1 MRLSFRQRI
10 LLILICLGALPTAV
24 AVLGW
29 VYTIRSTSP
38 AAGARGSMEAVGS
51 SGRVLLQTLDST
63 RLTRRERRALQDH
76 ASKLNAALARFQRA
90 ETFGRYYYA
99 GLGLVVFLAGA
110 AFLYASVRLGGHLS
124 RQLSRPIEELIG
136 WTGNIRRNEPLP
148 PDRPRRGA
156 PEFEALR
163 TALRQMAES
172 LDRAHAQ
179 EIEAER
185 LRAFRETARRV
196 AHEMRNPLTPIRL
209 AVAQLSRSPS
219 PTQHE
224 AIEVLT
230 AETGRLEQLAR
241 EFTEFGRLPEGP
253 AAQVDVAELLEE
265 LARTT
270 VPPSMTSRLVVD
282 PATPPL
288 LGHYDPL
295 RRAFSNIIR
304 NAVEACEGAG
314 EIEIAAGPDGAR
326 PGVRVEIR
334 DHGPGIPVEVRGKIF
349 DPYTTAK
356 SGGTGLGL
364 ALAKQTVSMH
374 GGTIEVADTPGGGAT
389 FFVRL
394 RGL

>member
-29 VYTIRSTSP
+29 VYTIQSTSP
-38 AAGARGSMEAVGS
+38 AVGARGSMEAVGT

-63 RLTRRERRALQDH
+63 RLTRVERRALRDH
-76 ASKLNAALARFQRA
+76 ASKLNAALTSFQRA
-90 ETFGRYYYA
+90 EAFGRYYYA
-99 GLGLVVFLAGA
+99 GLGLVVLLAGT

-136 WTGNIRRNEPLP
+136 WAGNIRRGEPLP
-148 PDRPRRGA
+148 DDRPRRGA

-163 TALRQMAES
+163 TALREMAES
-172 LDRAHAQ
+172 LERARAQ
-179 EIEAER
+179 EIESER
-185 LRAFRETARRV
+185 LRAFQETARRV

-209 AVAQLSRSPS
+209 AVSQLSRAPS
-219 PTQHE
+219 PGQQE
-224 AIEVLT
+224 AVDVLI
-230 AETGRLEQLAR
+230 AESGRLEQLAR

-253 AAQVDVAELLEE
+253 AAPVDVPELLEE

-270 VPPSMTSRLVVD
+270 LPPSMTCRLALD
-282 PATPPL
+282 PSTPRL

-295 RRAFSNIIR
+295 RRAFSNILR
-304 NAVEACEGAG
+304 NAVEACDSAG
-314 EIEIAAGPDGAR
+314 EIEITASPDGSG

-334 DHGPGIPVEVRGKIF
+334 DHGPGIPPEIRGRIF

-364 ALAKQTVSMH
+364 ALARQTVGMH
-374 GGTIEVADTPGGGAT
+374 GGTIEVGDTPGGGAT